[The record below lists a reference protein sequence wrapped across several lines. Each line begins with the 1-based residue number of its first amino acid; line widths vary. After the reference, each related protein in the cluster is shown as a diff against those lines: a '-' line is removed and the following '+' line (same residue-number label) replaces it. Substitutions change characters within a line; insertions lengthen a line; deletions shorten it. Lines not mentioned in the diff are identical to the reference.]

1 MLCALLVSKYISGFI
16 IREGVNHL
24 QNEQHFEIE
33 RLGDFM
39 DWVDELRPEK
49 CLFRGLPNQEHSI
62 EASAWRRLTNEQ
74 DSNNIDKLLE
84 INEGL
89 IRDARLRGFDSKDDR
104 KLSDLEI
111 LAELQHF
118 RASTFLID
126 FTYSAQVALWFA
138 CQQRFKDSQNTKE
151 LSDGKV
157 CAVFVNPDRIIEVTP
172 ELLNQDISFFFEANA
187 DGTYPLYRWAPGELN
202 SRIPPQHSVF
212 LFGTARTI
220 KPDEE
225 CIILKV
231 NKRTIVDSIEGFSQT
246 TETTLFPD
254 FAGFVQQRTQ
264 DRPYIPEGYE
274 SHRAAGYRAYRWED
288 YETAISY
295 FDEIIHLNS
304 TDADVYHW
312 RGISKQSLRRL
323 AEAIDDH
330 NKAIE
335 LKDDDIDYYLWR
347 GMAWVE
353 LAELDKAKDDLEKAL
368 ELAELANDTG
378 YMEFIQH
385 FLRSVVFQIDEVDQ
399 WTPEMFKELVPK
411 DIREH
416 YDTRVGD
423 EELYS
428 LGADLQS
435 LILQKHWKLERRF
448 GRSYFV
454 FCYGRRR
461 VFGVNLFRNPRLAI
475 WGTEGDKSKF
485 SKFEPTYYPSHG
497 QWVFPRGVTVENLS
511 DILESV
517 YNDVQT
523 KEQITSQVSLF

>member
-1 MLCALLVSKYISGFI
+1 M
-16 IREGVNHL
+16 N
-24 QNEQHFEIE
+24 
-33 RLGDFM
+33 
-39 DWVDELRPEK
+39 WVDELRPERY
-49 CLFRGLPNQEHSI
+49 LFRGLPNEEHSI

-89 IRDARLRGFDSKDDR
+89 IRDARLRGFDTKDDR

-138 CQQRFKDSQNTKE
+138 CQQRFKDPQNSKK

-157 CAVFVNPDRIIEVTP
+157 CAVFVNPDRIVEVTP
-172 ELLNQDISFFFEANA
+172 ELLNQDISVFFEANA

-212 LFGTARTI
+212 LFGAARTI

-225 CIILKV
+225 CIILEV

-254 FAGFVQQRTQ
+254 KDGFIQQRTQ
-264 DRPYIPEGYE
+264 DRPYVPEGYE
-274 SHRAAGYRAYRWED
+274 SYRAAGYRAYRWED
-288 YETAISY
+288 YEAAISY
-295 FDEIIHLNS
+295 FDEVIRLDS
-304 TDADVYHW
+304 TDADVYCW
-312 RGISKQSLRRL
+312 RGESKQYLNRHV
-323 AEAIDDH
+323 EAINDFD
-330 NKAIE
+330 KAIE
-335 LKDDDIDYYLWR
+335 LKDDDMNYYRAR
-347 GMAWVE
+347 GFAW
-353 LAELDKAKDDLEKAL
+353 LRLDKYDKGKDDLEKAL
-368 ELAELANDTG
+368 ELAELANDTD
-378 YMEFIQH
+378 YMENIRRI
-385 FLRSVVFQIDEVDQ
+385 LSSIAFQIDEVNQ
-399 WTPEMFKELVPK
+399 WTPKMFRELVPE
-411 DIREH
+411 DIREY

-435 LILQKHWKLERRF
+435 LILQKNWKLERRF

-475 WGTEGDKSKF
+475 WGTEADESKF
-485 SKFEPTYYPSHG
+485 SKCEHKPTYSAPHR
-497 QWVFPRGVTVENLS
+497 QWIFPREATVTELR
-511 DILESV
+511 DIFESV
-517 YNDVQT
+517 YNDVQNEEPVNT
-523 KEQITSQVSLF
+523 QVVLFERESKVIQG

>member
-1 MLCALLVSKYISGFI
+1 
-16 IREGVNHL
+16 
-24 QNEQHFEIE
+24 
-33 RLGDFM
+33 M

-49 CLFRGLPNQEHSI
+49 CLFRGLPNKDHST

-111 LAELQHF
+111 LAELQHL

-138 CQQRFKDSQNTKE
+138 CQQRFKDPHNSKE

-157 CAVFVNPDRIIEVTP
+157 CAVFVNPDRIQEVTP
-172 ELLNQDISFFFEANA
+172 ELLKQDISVFFEANA
-187 DGTYPLYRWAPGELN
+187 DGTYPLYRWEPGELN

-212 LFGTARTI
+212 LFGAARTI
-220 KPDEE
+220 EPDEE
-225 CIILKV
+225 CIIVEV
-231 NKRTIVDSIEGFSQT
+231 NKRSIVDSIEGFSQT

-254 FAGFVQQRTQ
+254 FDGFIQQRTQ
-264 DRPYIPEGYE
+264 DRPYVPEGYE
-274 SHRAAGYRAYRWED
+274 SYRAAGYRAYRWED
-288 YETAISY
+288 YEKAISY
-295 FDEIIHLNS
+295 FDEVIPVNP

-312 RGISKQSLRRL
+312 RGEAKCYLERNV
-323 AEAIDDH
+323 EAIDDF

-335 LKDDDIDYYLWR
+335 LKENDLNYYRSR
-347 GMAWVE
+347 GYAW
-353 LAELDKAKDDLEKAL
+353 LDLDQYGKAKDDLEKAL
-368 ELAELANDTG
+368 ALAEQAENTDL
-378 YMEFIQH
+378 MEFIPLI
-385 FLRSVVFQIDEVDQ
+385 LREIAFQIDEVDQ
-399 WTPEMFKELVPK
+399 WTPEIFKELVPE

-423 EELYS
+423 EELYK

-435 LILQKHWKLERRF
+435 LIQQHEWRLKRRF

-461 VFGVNLFRNPRLAI
+461 VFGVNLFGNPRLVI
-475 WGTEGDKSKF
+475 WGTEVDESKF
-485 SKFEPTYYPSHG
+485 SEFDNKPVYYPVHQ
-497 QWVFPRGVTVENLS
+497 QWVFPRGATVENLS

-517 YNDVQT
+517 YNDVHNE
-523 KEQITSQVSLF
+523 EQFSLF

>member
-1 MLCALLVSKYISGFI
+1 
-16 IREGVNHL
+16 
-24 QNEQHFEIE
+24 
-33 RLGDFM
+33 M
-39 DWVDELRPEK
+39 DWADELRPEK
-49 CLFRGLPNQEHSI
+49 CLFRGLPNQKHSI

-138 CQQRFKDSQNTKE
+138 CQQRFKDPHNSKE

-157 CAVFVNPDRIIEVTP
+157 CAVFVNPDRIVEVTP
-172 ELLNQDISFFFEANA
+172 ELLNQDISVFFEANA
-187 DGTYPLYRWAPGELN
+187 DGTYPLYRWEPGELN

-212 LFGTARTI
+212 LFGAVRTI
-220 KPDEE
+220 EPDEE
-225 CIILKV
+225 CIIVEV
-231 NKRTIVDSIEGFSQT
+231 NKRAIVDSIEGFSQT

-254 FAGFVQQRTQ
+254 FDGFIQQRTQ
-264 DRPYIPEGYE
+264 DRPYVPKGYE
-274 SHRAAGYRAYRWED
+274 SYRAAGYRAYRWED
-288 YETAISY
+288 YEKAISY
-295 FDEIIHLNS
+295 LDEVIRPGS

-312 RGISKQSLRRL
+312 RGKAKHYLERNV
-323 AEAIDDH
+323 EAIDDF

-335 LKDDDIDYYLWR
+335 LKDNDINYYQSR
-347 GMAWVE
+347 GYAW
-353 LAELDKAKDDLEKAL
+353 LDLDQYGKAKDDLEKAL
-368 ELAELANDTG
+368 ALAEQAEDTDL
-378 YMEFIQH
+378 MEFIRLI
-385 FLRSVVFQIDEVDQ
+385 LREIVFQIDEVDQ
-399 WTPEMFKELVPK
+399 WTPEMFKELVPE

-423 EELYS
+423 EELYK

-435 LILQKHWKLERRF
+435 LIQQHEWRLERRF

-461 VFGVNLFRNPRLAI
+461 VFGVNLFGNPRLVI
-475 WGTEGDKSKF
+475 WGTEVDESKF
-485 SKFEPTYYPSHG
+485 SEFDNKPVYYPVHQ
-497 QWVFPRGVTVENLS
+497 QWVFPRGATVENLS

-517 YNDVQT
+517 YSNVHNE
-523 KEQITSQVSLF
+523 EQFLLF